1 MTELRRAQLV
11 KITHGIIWATIAV
24 VVATPLFFSGKFYFP
39 FIYPKSLVFELAAE
53 VMGLVFFGLLLL
65 DRQRHIRL
73 NPAVV
78 LYAAVII
85 VELLAGIFGINF
97 VRSFWSTFERAEGI
111 FLHLH
116 LLAFLF
122 VITNFIR
129 DRRAWL
135 ILFDISVLVSVLVS
149 LVSLLQ
155 YFGLDWLKDVGDTR
169 LAATVGNAAFFA
181 GYLLFHIF
189 IALFLY
195 TQRREQGRRWAYAT
209 AVLLEV
215 FILFQTGTR
224 GAIIA
229 LAIGGAVLLVV
240 TILQSSGQVKKIAIG
255 GLVVLILGGAGLFA
269 LKNTPVVQN
278 FLALRRITSLSLAD
292 RTVQTR
298 LMTWGSA
305 TQGFLNRPILGYGP
319 ENFNY
324 VFNLH
329 FNPGIYEDPGSAIWF
344 DRAHSVVFDRLTTT
358 GVVGL
363 IVYIG
368 FIGYP
373 FVVLLRRKKEDDVN
387 QEVSKVV
394 LYMGL
399 AVGTYVLQ
407 NFFVFDSLVTLFP
420 LMMVM
425 GFVSFIGQREWG
437 LRWWEVNGV
446 RYSLISMVVV
456 AVALALVFGVIRPTK
471 ANMLVLGATDLRESG
486 QIDDAL
492 DYYRKALSYNAYG
505 NFEVRRLLFTFASE
519 EMDNRVNLPLWQQQL
534 DWISEQINQQIAKQ
548 PSELVSYLL
557 AMRFNNSARSIRPT
571 LLADNFDLFEKARQL
586 SPTRAHLFYEIG
598 YTQLYLMNRNREQGN
613 AEIATLYGA
622 DALKNFSHVLEL
634 NPKVIEAHTTY
645 VMALINVG
653 QIDAAIQYLDT
664 MDRLNID
671 WRSPQYLTLLANTSV
686 ILKEY
691 QITKR
696 FYEELVAINDENPQ
710 HLIGLAISNAY
721 LGNNEEAIRLA
732 RQVILLDP
740 TYADSANQFVDDVVA
755 GKYSTQ

>member
-85 VELLAGIFGINF
+85 VELLAGIFGINI

-135 ILFDISVLVSVLVS
+135 YLFDASLVVSAIVS

-155 YFGLDWLKDVGDTR
+155 YFGFDWLKDVGDTR
-169 LAATVGNAAFFA
+169 LASTVGNASFFA

-195 TQRREQGRRWAYAT
+195 TQRHQKQGWRWFYLT
-209 AVLLEV
+209 AALLEV

-229 LAIGGAVLLVV
+229 LAIGAIGLLAVV
-240 TILQSSGQVKKIAIG
+240 IWQSSGQVKKIAIG
-255 GLVVLILGGAGLFA
+255 GLVVLVLGGAGLFI
-269 LKNTPVVQN
+269 LKDTPVVQN

-305 TQGFLNRPILGYGP
+305 TQGFLSRPVFGYGL

-329 FNPGIYEDPGSAIWF
+329 FSPGIYEDPGSAVWF
-344 DRAHSVVFDRLTTT
+344 DRAHNVVFDRLTTT

-363 IVYIG
+363 IVYGG
-368 FIGYP
+368 FIGYSLL
-373 FVVLLRRKKEDDVN
+373 VLLRRKKENDN
-387 QEVSKVV
+387 PEIGGAP
-394 LYMGL
+394 LFMGL
-399 AVGTYVLQ
+399 VIGTYVIQ
-407 NFFVFDSLVTLFP
+407 NLFVFDSLVTLFP
-420 LMMVM
+420 LMIVM
-425 GFVSFIGQREWG
+425 GFVSFTSQREW
-437 LRWWEVNGV
+437 EVRLLQGNGV
-446 RYSLISMVVV
+446 RY
-456 AVALALVFGVIRPTK
+456 
-471 ANMLVLGATDLRESG
+471 
-486 QIDDAL
+486 
-492 DYYRKALSYNAYG
+492 
-505 NFEVRRLLFTFASE
+505 
-519 EMDNRVNLPLWQQQL
+519 
-534 DWISEQINQQIAKQ
+534 
-548 PSELVSYLL
+548 
-557 AMRFNNSARSIRPT
+557 
-571 LLADNFDLFEKARQL
+571 
-586 SPTRAHLFYEIG
+586 
-598 YTQLYLMNRNREQGN
+598 
-613 AEIATLYGA
+613 
-622 DALKNFSHVLEL
+622 
-634 NPKVIEAHTTY
+634 
-645 VMALINVG
+645 
-653 QIDAAIQYLDT
+653 
-664 MDRLNID
+664 
-671 WRSPQYLTLLANTSV
+671 
-686 ILKEY
+686 
-691 QITKR
+691 
-696 FYEELVAINDENPQ
+696 
-710 HLIGLAISNAY
+710 
-721 LGNNEEAIRLA
+721 
-732 RQVILLDP
+732 
-740 TYADSANQFVDDVVA
+740 
-755 GKYSTQ
+755 